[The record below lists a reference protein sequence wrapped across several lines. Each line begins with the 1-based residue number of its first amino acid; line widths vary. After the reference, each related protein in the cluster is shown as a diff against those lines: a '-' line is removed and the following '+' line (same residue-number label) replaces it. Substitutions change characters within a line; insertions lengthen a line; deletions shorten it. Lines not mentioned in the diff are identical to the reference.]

1 MSNNSEKFRYNS
13 AYRPDSSAIAVK
25 YGFDRPL
32 LEVELNESQDI
43 QNELRKNV
51 TRNLMP
57 SGFTEIVSKNF
68 LADPIIYNPVSSY
81 NNVLNAIAIAPC
93 KAVVNGYIINLT
105 GNFSTDSASD
115 YILLNLGDPPYTG
128 TREDLVYLEVWF
140 EKVSYQDDFYIKNVY
155 SEIAD
160 YPKRKVPY
168 YEDKKRYESI
178 YKTDY
183 LKNLKEEN
191 YNKNKDQTL
200 KQEIAK
206 YEYSENPTALEMIQ
220 DKTLRKNEPYIRE
233 RL

>member
-1 MSNNSEKFRYNS
+1 MFKSRYGS
-13 AYRPDSSAIAVK
+13 L
-25 YGFDRPL
+25 YGIP
-32 LEVELNESQDI
+32 I
-43 QNELRKNV
+43 
-51 TRNLMP
+51 
-57 SGFTEIVSKNF
+57 IWVSKSINN
-68 LADPIIYNPVSSY
+68 LSY
-81 NNVLNAIAIAPC
+81 I
-93 KAVVNGYIINLT
+93 K
-105 GNFSTDSASD
+105 STRQVATKKP
-115 YILLNLGDPPYTG
+115 G
-128 TREDLVYLEVWF
+128 V
-140 EKVSYQDDFYIKNVY
+140 DDFYIKNVY

-191 YNKNKDQTL
+191 YTKNKDQTL